1 MTTRTSNP
9 KSTERVRKEAIMPKK
24 ILVID
29 DEPHLV
35 KYLTI
40 FLQDCGYE
48 TCSAADGEEAFEV
61 LKREKPDL
69 VTLDLQMPN
78 ETGTRFYR
86 NMTKDKEFKDT
97 PVIVIS
103 GIPGRHLAVSKPV
116 AVFEKPIDREALL
129 YAIKKTIGR

>member
-9 KSTERVRKEAIMPKK
+9 KGTERVRKEAVMPKK

-129 YAIKKTIGR
+129 YAIKKSIGR

>member
-1 MTTRTSNP
+1 LSLR
-9 KSTERVRKEAIMPKK
+9 STERVRKEVAMPKK

-29 DEPHLV
+29 DEPHIV
-35 KYLTI
+35 KYLTV

-48 TCSAADGEEAFEV
+48 TCSAADGEEGFEV
-61 LKREKPDL
+61 LKRERPDL
-69 VTLDLQMPN
+69 ITLDLQMPN

-86 NMTKDKEFKDT
+86 NLSKSKEFKDV

-116 AVFEKPIDREALL
+116 AVFEKPIDRDELL
-129 YAIKKTIGR
+129 AAVKRTIGE

>member
-1 MTTRTSNP
+1 
-9 KSTERVRKEAIMPKK
+9 MPKK
-24 ILVID
+24 ILVVD
-29 DEPHLV
+29 DEPHIV
-35 KYLTI
+35 KYLTV

-48 TCSAADGEEAFEV
+48 TCSASDGEEALEV
-61 LKREKPDL
+61 LRREKPDL

-86 NMTKDKEFKDT
+86 NMTKDKEFKKL

-116 AVFEKPIDREALL
+116 AVFEKPVDRNALL
-129 YAIKKTIGR
+129 DTIKKTIG

>member
-129 YAIKKTIGR
+129 FAIKKTLGR

>member
-1 MTTRTSNP
+1 LSR
-9 KSTERVRKEAIMPKK
+9 KSTEAAKKGISMSKK
-24 ILVID
+24 ILVVD

-40 FLQDCGYE
+40 FLEDCGYQ
-48 TCSAADGEEAFEV
+48 TCSAANGEEALEV

-86 NMTKDKEFKDT
+86 NMTKDKEFKNV
-97 PVIVIS
+97 PVIVVS

-116 AVFEKPIDREALL
+116 AVFEKPIDRDALL
-129 YAIKKTIGR
+129 ATIKQVIGE

>member
-1 MTTRTSNP
+1 
-9 KSTERVRKEAIMPKK
+9 MPKK
-24 ILVID
+24 VLVID
-29 DEPHLV
+29 DEPHVV
-35 KYLTI
+35 KYLTV

-48 TCSAADGEEAFEV
+48 TCSAGDGEAGFEV
-61 LKREKPDL
+61 LKKENPDL
-69 VTLDLQMPN
+69 ITLDLQMPN

-86 NMTKDKEFKDT
+86 NLIKTKDYKDV

-129 YAIKKTIGR
+129 DTIRKTIGE

>member
-1 MTTRTSNP
+1 
-9 KSTERVRKEAIMPKK
+9 MPKK

-35 KYLTI
+35 KYLTV

-48 TCSAADGEEAFEV
+48 TCSAADGEEALEV

-86 NMTKDKEFKDT
+86 NMTKDKEFKDI

-103 GIPGRHLAVSKPV
+103 GLPGRHLAVSKPI
-116 AVFEKPIDREALL
+116 AVFEKPIDRDALL
-129 YAIKKTIGR
+129 DTIKKIIGV

>member
-1 MTTRTSNP
+1 
-9 KSTERVRKEAIMPKK
+9 MPKK

-40 FLQDCGYE
+40 FLEDCGYE
-48 TCSAADGEEAFEV
+48 TCSAADGEEGFEV

-86 NMTKDKEFKDT
+86 KMTKDKDFKDI

-103 GIPGRHLAVSKPV
+103 GIPGRHLAVSKPI
-116 AVFEKPIDREALL
+116 AVFEKPIDRDALL
-129 YAIKKTIGR
+129 DTIKKTFGG

>member
-1 MTTRTSNP
+1 
-9 KSTERVRKEAIMPKK
+9 MPKK

-29 DEPHLV
+29 DEPHVV

-40 FLQDCGYE
+40 FLEDCGYE
-48 TCSAADGEEAFEV
+48 TCSASNGEEAFEV
-61 LKREKPDL
+61 LQKEKPDL

-86 NMTKDKEFKDT
+86 NMVKTKEYRNV

-129 YAIKKTIGR
+129 TTIKDTIG